1 MDDNVLVWDR
11 FIEVGIYGFCIKVRE
26 FCKGFSNL
34 EDFIFMSIVY
44 WVFMIEV
51 DLNML
56 VLLLDILY
64 LKGMVSFFLNLVNFI
79 LNI

>member
-44 WVFMIEV
+44 
-51 DLNML
+51 
-56 VLLLDILY
+56 
-64 LKGMVSFFLNLVNFI
+64 
-79 LNI
+79 